1 MSGVGGVQQLQIHQG
16 FTNATKDLKLFNL
29 DEWGLIVGP
38 ETKNWK
44 CCVSVFCLRS
54 LFL

>member
-1 MSGVGGVQQLQIHQG
+1 MNQG
-16 FTNATKDLKLFNL
+16 FANTTKNLKLFNL

-44 CCVSVFCLRS
+44 CSIMVMS
-54 LFL
+54 